1 MAWMKLT
8 KEKRGEVASPVHS
21 VAKADGRALAVCMA
35 AGAAMLLC
43 FVQRSTAMTVP
54 DSLPW
59 ESAAE
64 VRIAEGAV
72 NINTA
77 GLEELMTLPGVGEV
91 RARAILDD
99 REANG
104 PFVYP
109 EDLIRVKGIG
119 EGILTGLLDQI
130 TTGGQ
135 ENAENF
141 SG

>member
-1 MAWMKLT
+1 MELRT
-8 KEKRGEVASPVHS
+8 VRR
-21 VAKADGRALAVCMA
+21 ADSRLLAVFMA

-43 FVQRSTAMTVP
+43 FALRSTAMTIP
-54 DSLPW
+54 DRLPW
-59 ESAAE
+59 EPPGE
-64 VRIAEGAV
+64 VQAAEGAV

-77 GLEELMTLPGVGEV
+77 GLEELMTLPGIGEA

-109 EDLIRVKGIG
+109 EDLIRVRGIG
-119 EGILTGLLDQI
+119 EGILAGFLEQI